1 MGISGVYERNEL
13 DECNRSVTEGGIL
26 DEGYQKGVYQMSEL
40 DVPLFISKLN
50 LHGAY
55 SLEAFLFVKLAFQIP
70 WS

>member
-1 MGISGVYERNEL
+1 M
-13 DECNRSVTEGGIL
+13 SVTEGGIL
-26 DEGYQKGVYQMSEL
+26 DEVYQKGVYQMSEL

>member
-1 MGISGVYERNEL
+1 M
-13 DECNRSVTEGGIL
+13 SVTEGGIL

-50 LHGAY
+50 LYGAY
-55 SLEAFLFVKLAFQIP
+55 SLEAFLFVKLAFLIP